1 MNFEGFAERYKSGFV
16 LSDAQRRDKLTLEPM
31 GTRVEPLSGWT
42 TVRVNSTFIE
52 VVDKFYP
59 WRGVVALIVGPLFI
73 LFGPV
78 AIFFVVAGMV
88 NPSEAMLRNPAWQR
102 IGFDLLLLVVLFA
115 LTAFI
120 GYTLFAKEMFAYTHY
135 PVRLNRKNK
144 MVYVF
149 RSNRAGGVLAVPWD
163 EVFWR
168 IAPCDRS
175 RKDLLGNYA
184 HEVRGHLLEADGVTV
199 RDTFSVGLCDTEYKL
214 VEGQWELLRKFMV
227 GGPAQVGPQE
237 LLPLAGRREGFWFGM
252 WCASRVLDLHAVLLL
267 ITCPLWAS
275 IGLAR
280 GLAMLTCRQPR
291 WPADVEAAC
300 AVPPSEAGGMRSKD
314 TIARVGSARN
324 WALLLTGAVIGWICL
339 YLFVRWVLVNAGYT
353 RHLPWLQVLF
363 PAW

>member
-1 MNFEGFAERYKSGFV
+1 MNFEGWPRYPSGFA
-16 LSDAQRRDKLTLEPM
+16 LTDQQRADRLDLNKPSV
-31 GTRVEPLSGWT
+31 RVEPLSGWT
-42 TVRVNSTFIE
+42 TIRVNSTFIE
-52 VVDKFYP
+52 VVDKYFP
-59 WRGVVALIVGPLFI
+59 WRGAATLFLSPLIILSGGLAIALLISRLRSLDEASESLVGPLFDLVFFL
-73 LFGPV
+73 LFAG
-78 AIFFVVAGMV
+78 AACVVAWAV
-88 NPSEAMLRNPAWQR
+88 RPE
-102 IGFDLLLLVVLFA
+102 F
-115 LTAFI
+115 
-120 GYTLFAKEMFAYTHY
+120 FAYTHY

-168 IAPCDRS
+168 IAPCDRL
-175 RKDLLGNYA
+175 RKRAVENYYY
-184 HEVRGHLLEADGVTV
+184 EVRGHLLEADGVTV

-252 WCASRVLDLHAVLLL
+252 WCVAREFYWNVPALLL
-267 ITCPLWAS
+267 ASPFWAS
-275 IGLAR
+275 EGLAR
-280 GLAMLTCRQPR
+280 KLAMLTCRQPR

-339 YLFVRWVLVNAGYT
+339 YLFVRWVLVSAGYT
-353 RHLPWLQVLF
+353 RLMPWLQVLF

>member
-1 MNFEGFAERYKSGFV
+1 MNYEGWIRYPRGFS
-16 LSDAQRRDKLTLEPM
+16 LTEAQRRDRLTLDRPS
-31 GTRVEPLSGWT
+31 TRTEPLSGWT
-42 TVRVNSTFIE
+42 TIQVNSTFIE

-59 WRGVVALIVGPLFI
+59 ERGLLT
-73 LFGPV
+73 L
-78 AIFFVVAGMV
+78 FFVPLVLVISWFVFSVVGFGFY
-88 NPSEAMLRNPAWQR
+88 PTTEALRTMPVGQR
-102 IGFDLLLLVVLFA
+102 LAVTLTGAVIATVPGAVLSFFLLS
-115 LTAFI
+115 
-120 GYTLFAKEMFAYTHY
+120 KELFAYTHY

-252 WCASRVLDLHAVLLL
+252 WCVAREFYWNVPALLL
-267 ITCPLWAS
+267 ASPFWAS
-275 IGLAR
+275 EGLAR
-280 GLAMLTCRQPR
+280 KLAMLTCRQPR

-324 WALLLTGAVIGWICL
+324 WALLLSGAVIGWICL